1 MSAQVEEELET
12 SSLFPYSTRHKDD
25 PRNMLERIRRY
36 VLSFKYGR
44 GDEGTGRSYE
54 QIVEDLAAQSWV
66 APTFDGAP
74 VIVPVPP
81 AEPPRA
87 RRGDPREPGWDL
99 AQALARRVAG
109 ARAARLWERVASVGW
124 VEDQAPP
131 SLADHLASLRRTGDA
146 LPGPDETVALV
157 VDLITRGTELLA
169 CAVALR
175 AAGHRGRIAAF
186 AVAQATGKYPQ
197 PLQLRSF
204 LLSTI
209 TGSAAQPYPTRHD
222 EDLWFEQE
230 SEYLSD
236 GH

>member
-1 MSAQVEEELET
+1 MSAHVEEELET

-25 PRNMLERIRRY
+25 ARNMLERIRRY

-44 GDEGTGRSYE
+44 GDEGTGRTYE
-54 QIVEDLAAQSWV
+54 QIVEDLASQSWV
-66 APTFDGAP
+66 APTFDDAP
-74 VIVPVPP
+74 MIVPVPP
-81 AEPPRA
+81 AEPPRS
-87 RRGDPREPGWDL
+87 RRGDTREPCWDL
-99 AQALARRVAG
+99 AQALARRVTG

-131 SLADHLASLRRTGDA
+131 SLADHLSSLRRTGDA
-146 LPGPDETVALV
+146 LPGPDEPVALV

-169 CAVALR
+169 CALALR
-175 AAGHRGRIAAF
+175 SAGHRGRIAAF

-209 TGSAAQPYPTRHD
+209 TGDAAQPYPARRD
-222 EDLWFEQE
+222 ENLWFDQE
-230 SEYLSD
+230 SEYPPD